1 MKNDQLT
8 IRIFRQIQNNNM
20 QLVNVE
26 LNIVEIVSVLIKCG
40 QLRHL
45 NNSIFNETNSRNEND
60 PKNFDFKSEIALSV

>member
-1 MKNDQLT
+1 
-8 IRIFRQIQNNNM
+8 M

-26 LNIVEIVSVLIKCG
+26 LNIVEIVSVLIKCN

-60 PKNFDFKSEIALSV
+60 SKNFDFKSEIALSV